1 MLLLEKREKKTTTTT
16 HQVVV
21 DQKGLSK
28 RKIRVENIIEI
39 I

>member
-1 MLLLEKREKKTTTTT
+1 MLLLEKREKKTTTT